1 MLIGREMSSS
11 KKFPGIYPMPS
22 RRLETVPSPRTI
34 PYLKE
39 LYDTKLDKQF
49 EPNTVYVVDENGNQ
63 KNISIEE
70 LMGKG
75 IQEWLKHDAPADG
88 KQYTRQ
94 DHEWKEKISA
104 IINDYSKTDNTEEE
118 AVGLIIEDHTNEESS
133 DK

>member
-75 IQEWLKHDAPADG
+75 IQEWLKHDAHADG